1 MANNLII
8 TYDLIKK
15 KDYPAVHYAIKS
27 LGAWAK
33 VTESN
38 WYVNSAY
45 TAEQAVKVVRGA
57 MDNDDKLMVV
67 DATHNVA
74 CWYNLQKDVE
84 THILRE
90 WHQ

>member
-8 TYDLIKK
+8 TYDLIKT
-15 KDYPAVHYAIKS
+15 KDYPAVHNAIKS

-67 DATHNVA
+67 DATHNIA
-74 CWYNLQKDVE
+74 YWCNLQKGVE